1 MDNRVWPE
9 ILAYCPEL
17 KERNRPKDRTFFFNV
32 LNTIKPNFVDNVVLK
47 AIENREKKTNI
58 PNEI

>member
-1 MDNRVWPE
+1 MWPL

-47 AIENREKKTNI
+47 AIENREKKANI